1 MAGKVPSWESEL
13 WSYLSSGD
21 GEHCPAY
28 NSCEN
33 RKKGGWCPS
42 NNVDRITRLLDE
54 GHFDLGKY
62 DSIGSGEC
70 GRVFQLVGKIAEQF
84 LKKGGV
90 HRPPVPNELV
100 SLADAHHPIEIR
112 LVPLK
117 VYHSAIW
124 HLREGWIIQLS
135 KDDELGR
142 KRFSL
147 FHEVFHILAH
157 SKTTPVF
164 RKVGCTQGCFN
175 ELLADYFGGCI
186 LMPTEWVTE
195 KWVEV
200 KDLDRMVEI
209 FDVTKPL
216 MWLRLRE
223 IGLI

>member
-21 GEHCPAY
+21 GENCPAY
-28 NSCEN
+28 SYCEN

-42 NNVDRITRLLDE
+42 DNVGRITRLLDDA
-54 GHFDLGKY
+54 HFDLGKY
-62 DSIGSGEC
+62 DSIGIGEC
-70 GRVFQLVGKIAEQF
+70 GRVFQLIAKIAEQF
-84 LKKGGV
+84 LEKGRV
-90 HRPPVPNELV
+90 QRPPVPNELV
-100 SLADAHHPIEIR
+100 LLADAHHPIEIR
-112 LVPLK
+112 LVSLK
-117 VYHSAIW
+117 AYHGAIW

-142 KRFSL
+142 RRFSL

-157 SKTTPVF
+157 SGATPVF
-164 RKVGCTQGCFN
+164 RKIGCIQGSFN

-186 LMPTEWVTE
+186 LMPREWVME

-223 IGLI
+223 LGLI